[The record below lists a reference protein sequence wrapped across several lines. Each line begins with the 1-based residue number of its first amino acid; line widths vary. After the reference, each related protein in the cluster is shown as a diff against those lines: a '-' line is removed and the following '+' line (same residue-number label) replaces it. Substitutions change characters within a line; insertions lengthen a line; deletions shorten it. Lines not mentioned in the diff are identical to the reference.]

1 MLKTTV
7 SNNLPPTLIHTQTQ
21 IKHGQTS
28 KDYLGVYPQKNT
40 HCLNNPTPTIDPREI
55 ANSFGQT
62 WSEEAGDHNFSS
74 AFRLNKELLN
84 PTPNYIPTKTAI
96 EIEKDITFIEFSSAL
111 NTLKGRTPCHDR
123 ISYCMIKNLPTTF
136 KQRIINLY
144 NEILSSRI
152 PQSFKLSLV
161 LPILKPQ
168 KPQTDIKSYRPISLN
183 SCLILILCCTRT
195 RFIFAPTFIRLVSNL
210 LI

>member
-1 MLKTTV
+1 MWV
-7 SNNLPPTLIHTQTQ
+7 
-21 IKHGQTS
+21 
-28 KDYLGVYPQKNT
+28 VPQKNI
-40 HCLNNPTPTIDPREI
+40 HCLNNPTPTIDPQEI
-55 ANSFGQT
+55 ANSFGQ
-62 WSEEAGDHNFSS
+62 NFSS

-111 NTLKGRTPCHDR
+111 NTLKGRTPGYDR

-144 NEILSSRI
+144 NEIHSSHIR
-152 PQSFKLSLV
+152 QSFKLSLL
-161 LPILKPQ
+161 LPILKPH

-183 SCLILILCCTRT
+183 SCLAKILDKIM
-195 RFIFAPTFIRLVSNL
+195 AKRLWWFVLNNE
-210 LI
+210 LIHNSQSGFYVDHLASRSIALKKHLQIISLDFTKAFDKSTTSKTS